1 MTATHEQ
8 PDWTATEREAAT
20 TQAAP
25 RPRAGGR
32 AAHALEQA
40 RSRLMV
46 TMAIFGLAFGAV
58 GIKLVDATVMSQGG
72 DTGLAQAAS
81 AHAVPA
87 SRADILDRNGVLLAS
102 SLATASL
109 HADPKL
115 IINPVEATRKLVSVL
130 QGLDYNDTLAKLKSD
145 KRFVW
150 IRRNLNPRE
159 HYEVNRLGI
168 PGIYFQREERRVYP
182 TANLTAHVVGFTG
195 VDNSGLM
202 GIEQSFDK
210 QLRASSEPVQ
220 LSLDVRLQH
229 IVKRELQTAVDEFQA
244 LGGAGMIMDVK
255 TGEVLAMVS
264 LPDFDPHAPTS
275 DENARFNRNTLGV
288 YEMGSTFKIFNS
300 ALALD
305 SGKIHMGDSFDATKS
320 IRVGRFSIS
329 DYHGKNRWLTV
340 PEIFMY
346 SSNIGSVRMAME
358 VGTPAQRTLMDKF
371 GLLKRSPVEIPEV
384 GAPMIPHPWRDA
396 STMTIAFGHG
406 LSVSPV
412 QMASAAGA
420 AMNGGILHPATL
432 LKRAP
437 DAEIPGTRA
446 ISPQTSDQIRR
457 LMRLVVTQGT
467 ATGAAAPGYVVGGK
481 TGTAEKTSGHGY
493 AKKALL
499 SSFVGGFPIN
509 DPRYLVL
516 AMIDEPKGNKRTFG
530 YATGGWV
537 AAPLAGRIIKQVGPL
552 MGINPVDE
560 NLPEIRNATE
570 IHLNPRGNTLASY

>member
-8 PDWTATEREAAT
+8 PGWTATEREAAT
-20 TQAAP
+20 TQTAP

-81 AHAVPA
+81 AHAIPA
-87 SRADILDRNGVLLAS
+87 SRADIVDRNGVLLAS

-115 IINPVEATRKLVSVL
+115 VINPLEATQKLTSVL
-130 QGLDYNDTLAKLKSD
+130 TDLDYQDTLAKLKSD

-229 IVKRELQTAVDEFQA
+229 IVKRELQAAVDEFQA

-264 LPDFDPHAPTS
+264 LPDFDPHAPTN

-358 VGTPAQRTLMDKF
+358 VGTPAQRALMDKL

-437 DAEIPGTRA
+437 DAEIPGTRV

-509 DPRYLVL
+509 NPRYLVL

>member
-1 MTATHEQ
+1 M
-8 PDWTATEREAAT
+8 
-20 TQAAP
+20 
-25 RPRAGGR
+25 
-32 AAHALEQA
+32 
-40 RSRLMV
+40 
-46 TMAIFGLAFGAV
+46 
-58 GIKLVDATVMSQGG
+58 
-72 DTGLAQAAS
+72 
-81 AHAVPA
+81 
-87 SRADILDRNGVLLAS
+87 
-102 SLATASL
+102 
-109 HADPKL
+109 
-115 IINPVEATRKLVSVL
+115 SVL
-130 QGLDYNDTLAKLKSD
+130 QGLDYNDTLSKLKSD

-229 IVKRELQTAVDEFQA
+229 IVKRELQAAVDEFQA

-264 LPDFDPHAPTS
+264 LPDFDPHAPTN

-358 VGTPAQRTLMDKF
+358 VGTPAQRALMDKL

-437 DAEIPGTRA
+437 DAEIPGTRV

-509 DPRYLVL
+509 NPRYLVL

>member
-1 MTATHEQ
+1 MTDMHAQPEWMAPEQ
-8 PDWTATEREAAT
+8 EAAP
-20 TQAAP
+20 TQAAA
-25 RPRAGGR
+25 RPRAGSR
-32 AAHALEQA
+32 AAHALETA
-40 RSRLMV
+40 KNRLMV

-81 AHAVPA
+81 AHAIPA
-87 SRADILDRNGVLLAS
+87 SRADIVDRNGVLLAS

-115 IINPVEATRKLVSVL
+115 IIDPVEATRKLASVL
-130 QGLDYNDTLAKLKSD
+130 PGLDYNDTLSKLKSD

-182 TANLTAHVVGFTG
+182 NANLTAHVVGFTG

-210 QLRASSEPVQ
+210 QLRASGEPVQ

-229 IVKRELQTAVDEFQA
+229 IVKRELQSAVDEFQA

-264 LPDFDPHAPTS
+264 LPDFDPHAPTN

-346 SSNIGSVRMAME
+346 SSNIGSVRMALE
-358 VGTPAQRTLMDKF
+358 VGTAGQRAIMEKF

-384 GAPMIPHPWRDA
+384 GAPMVPNPWREA

-412 QMASAAGA
+412 QMAAAAGA
-420 AMNGGILHPATL
+420 AMNGGILHPSTL

-493 AKKALL
+493 AKKALM

-516 AMIDEPKGNKRTFG
+516 AMVDEPKGNKRTFG

-570 IHLNPRGNTLASY
+570 IHLNPRGSTLASY

>member
-1 MTATHEQ
+1 MSSLNGWPQAGGA
-8 PDWTATEREAAT
+8 P
-20 TQAAP
+20 TQTAP
-25 RPRAGGR
+25 RPRAGSR
-32 AAHALEQA
+32 AAHALETA
-40 RSRLMV
+40 KSRLMV

-58 GIKLVDATVMSQGG
+58 SIKLVDATVMSQGRHG
-72 DTGLAQAAS
+72 
-81 AHAVPA
+81 
-87 SRADILDRNGVLLAS
+87 SRPGSLRPRHPRQPGGYRGPQRRTAGS

-115 IINPVEATRKLVSVL
+115 IIDPVEAAEAGLGPA
-130 QGLDYNDTLAKLKSD
+130 GLDYNDTLSKLKSD

-182 TANLTAHVVGFTG
+182 NANLTAHVVGFTG

-229 IVKRELQTAVDEFQA
+229 IVKRELQSAVDEFQA

-255 TGEVLAMVS
+255 TGEILAMVS

-320 IRVGRFSIS
+320 IRVGRLSQRLS
-329 DYHGKNRWLTV
+329 RQEPLADRA
-340 PEIFMY
+340 EIFMY

-358 VGTPAQRTLMDKF
+358 VGTTAQRALMDKF

-384 GAPMIPHPWRDA
+384 GAPMVPHPWRDA

-412 QMASAAGA
+412 QMAAAAGA
-420 AMNGGILHPATL
+420 AMNGGLLHPATL

-437 DAEIPGTRA
+437 DAKIPGTRV

-481 TGTAEKTSGHGY
+481 TGTAEKTV
-493 AKKALL
+493 AMLREE
-499 SSFVGGFPIN
+499 SSAVVLRRRPSRSTI
-509 DPRYLVL
+509 RYLVL

-552 MGINPVDE
+552 MGISPIDE

-570 IHLNPRGNTLASY
+570 IHLNPRGSTLASY